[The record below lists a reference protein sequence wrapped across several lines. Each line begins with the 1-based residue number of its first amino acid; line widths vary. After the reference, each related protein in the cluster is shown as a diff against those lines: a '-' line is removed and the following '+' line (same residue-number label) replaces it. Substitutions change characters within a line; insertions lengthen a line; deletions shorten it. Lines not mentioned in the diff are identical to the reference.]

1 MDFPWEFS
9 TRLFGNERVL
19 EPSGVKKIC
28 FPNAFLLDFIYELSF
43 LDLFLAFSVAF
54 YFEFSFVFSIRLF
67 GKERVVEPAGVRGY
81 ADVCLE
87 LHYGQVQHH

>member
-1 MDFPWEFS
+1 M
-9 TRLFGNERVL
+9 L
-19 EPSGVKKIC
+19 ESSGVKRIC

-54 YFEFSFVFSIRLF
+54 YFEFSFDFSIRLF

-81 ADVCLE
+81 ADVCVE